1 MTQMAIKGAVRVEYP
16 PTGCIWQVVA
26 PLDWLVADSRRAAR
40 DHGRRPANGIV
51 PAFCKKTNLCMALA
65 IERTRFS

>member
-26 PLDWLVADSRRAAR
+26 PLDRLVADSRRAAR
-40 DHGRRPANGIV
+40 DHGDDRQMVLFPRFAKRPICAW
-51 PAFCKKTNLCMALA
+51 PWQ
-65 IERTRFS
+65 